1 MLFLIIFLWED
12 IMDKNYP
19 RYLYL
24 DKLLRADRTTKK
36 ETYVKVGTKF
46 GARGSVKKNIQIDCE
61 KYQNHFWS

>member
-1 MLFLIIFLWED
+1 
-12 IMDKNYP
+12 MDKNYP

-61 KYQNHFWS
+61 KYQNHF